1 MKYFLILILIS
12 SSIISI
18 QAQNDTY
25 TLEESE
31 EKSKEALKKKTDELT
46 VPFSVIENVPIYSGC
61 DINSSS
67 TEKKE
72 CMSSKIAEFIG
83 ANFNNKL
90 AQNLG
95 LEPGITRISA
105 IFKIST
111 LGTITD
117 IKVRAEHILLEEET
131 IRVLN
136 LIPKFTAPG
145 RFRGKPVVVPYSLPI
160 KIMIEEQKDKVESFS
175 YPAHKRC
182 AKIID
187 NKLLKE
193 CTQEKISD
201 FIKLSINYELAD
213 NLFPQDKSTQFKVF
227 FTIDKKGNV
236 KDITAKAHHKEM
248 AREVIRV
255 LKQLPKFKNPAME
268 NGKPVEFK
276 YSYLMTIYF

>member
-18 QAQNDTY
+18 QAQNDTS

-31 EKSKEALKKKTDELT
+31 EKSKEAFKKKTDELT
-46 VPFSVIENVPIYSGC
+46 VPFSVIENVPIYPGC
-61 DINSSS
+61 DINSSN

-83 ANFNNKL
+83 THFNNNIAK
-90 AQNLG
+90 NLG
-95 LEPGITRISA
+95 LEPGVSRIIA
-105 IFKIST
+105 VFNISKT
-111 LGTITD
+111 GTITD
-117 IKVRAEHILLEEET
+117 IRVRADHAKLEEET
-131 IRVLN
+131 IRVLK
-136 LIPKFTAPG
+136 LIPKLTSPG
-145 RFRGKPVVVPYSLPI
+145 LVNGEPVVVPYSLPI
-160 KIMIEEQKDKVESFS
+160 RFQVPEPEVLK